1 MAEAAELDPTMAK
14 VLVKAKI
21 AGGIDR
27 KEARG
32 GRRVAG
38 RRKNGN

>member
-1 MAEAAELDPTMAK
+1 MFEEAAELDPTMAK

-27 KEARG
+27 KEHRG
-32 GRRVAG
+32 GRRATDM
-38 RRKNGN
+38 R